1 VHRLDAARL
10 YRLVLEKGVAG
21 GRYHGLAEEG
31 IAFRD
36 IAGVIGRR
44 LNLPVVSKTPEEAAS
59 HFGWFAHFAG
69 MDNPASSA
77 RTREQ
82 LGWEPTQ
89 PGLIAD
95 LDRPRY
101 FES

>member
-1 VHRLDAARL
+1 
-10 YRLVLEKGVAG
+10 
-21 GRYHGLAEEG
+21 
-31 IAFRD
+31 
-36 IAGVIGRR
+36 
-44 LNLPVVSKTPEEAAS
+44 
-59 HFGWFAHFAG
+59 